1 MVRITTYASEL
12 VWEDHTFALGLLNTL
27 RTGMRSSIQLAP
39 TLRARR
45 DLPHQAAFLADT
57 DPAMRRLPL

>member
-1 MVRITTYASEL
+1 MRITTCASEL
-12 VWEDHTFALGLLNTL
+12 LWEDHAFALGLLNTP
-27 RTGMRSSIQLAP
+27 RAGMRASIQLAP